1 MTPFP
6 QSSSPS
12 LPSVICS
19 VLLACRQEG
28 ITAGVERIREGV
40 KRALPCLEDQ
50 QLASV
55 VHRTLRS
62 LIKARRVYY
71 TGRGYFL
78 VTPEKGQ
85 EIGRDQKRI
94 LRRLVDSNTQTE
106 DPTYESPAAE
116 EGWRCQSPSAPLP
129 LISTPTSVPF
139 SSPSLVADSRLSHH
153 CQLGRS
159 QSLRGK
165 RREARREGGERGG
178 SLRLSDQQASKLL
191 EKERHTYNE
200 ERGNSRAVRLRRDLL
215 ANNDGLEND
224 GSKGGKREP
233 EVDGIQGRKLE
244 RKNSLLSRLFGRKK
258 SGDEETSA
266 VVEEG
271 KKEIRVFSAQFPPP
285 DINIPK
291 VHPKS
296 QNSLPFEIIL
306 KS

>member
-106 DPTYESPAAE
+106 EPTYESPAAE

-215 ANNDGLEND
+215 ANNDGLESD

-258 SGDEETSA
+258 SGEEETSG

-291 VHPKS
+291 VRASKEIVFT
-296 QNSLPFEIIL
+296 SL
-306 KS
+306 

>member
-1 MTPFP
+1 M
-6 QSSSPS
+6 
-12 LPSVICS
+12 
-19 VLLACRQEG
+19 
-28 ITAGVERIREGV
+28 
-40 KRALPCLEDQ
+40 
-50 QLASV
+50 
-55 VHRTLRS
+55 
-62 LIKARRVYY
+62 YY

-85 EIGRDQKRI
+85 EIGRNQKRI

-106 DPTYESPAAE
+106 DPTYETPAAVT
-116 EGWRCQSPSAPLP
+116 GWRSQSPNAPLP
-129 LISTPTSVPF
+129 SISIPISST

-153 CQLGRS
+153 CRLGRS

-165 RREARREGGERGG
+165 WREGRREGGGERGG

-191 EKERHTYNE
+191 EKERHSYNE
-200 ERGNSRAVRLRRDLL
+200 ERGGRGAVRLRRDLL
-215 ANNDGLEND
+215 ANNDGVESD

-258 SGDEETSA
+258 SGGEEEASA

-271 KKEIRVFSAQFPPP
+271 KKEIRVFSAQFPPS

-291 VHPKS
+291 VHIYIQISIPSYTLTLQDHERGFFKYS
-296 QNSLPFEIIL
+296 TPGVSSLHAQPDVPDFGTFLTSVSSKTTISTL
-306 KS
+306 ASSPTST

>member
-19 VLLACRQEG
+19 VLLDCRQEG

-78 VTPEKGQ
+78 VTPERGQ

-106 DPTYESPAAE
+106 DPTYESPAAVE
-116 EGWRCQSPSAPLP
+116 SWRPHSPRVLP
-129 LISTPTSVPF
+129 SLISIPTSSTSAPF

-153 CQLGRS
+153 CRLGRS

-165 RREARREGGERGG
+165 RRE
-178 SLRLSDQQASKLL
+178 
-191 EKERHTYNE
+191 
-200 ERGNSRAVRLRRDLL
+200 
-215 ANNDGLEND
+215 
-224 GSKGGKREP
+224 
-233 EVDGIQGRKLE
+233 GRW
-244 RKNSLLSRLFGRKK
+244 
-258 SGDEETSA
+258 
-266 VVEEG
+266 
-271 KKEIRVFSAQFPPP
+271 
-285 DINIPK
+285 
-291 VHPKS
+291 
-296 QNSLPFEIIL
+296 
-306 KS
+306 